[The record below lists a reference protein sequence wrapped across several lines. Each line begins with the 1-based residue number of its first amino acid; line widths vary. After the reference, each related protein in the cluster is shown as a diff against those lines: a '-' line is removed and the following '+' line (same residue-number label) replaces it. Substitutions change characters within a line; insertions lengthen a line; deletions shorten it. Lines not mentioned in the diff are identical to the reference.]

1 MHAVEIVERKPTVP
15 EFAHLTT
22 AVGWRPRDVG
32 AITAALEGSLYAVCA
47 EVDRIVVGMGRVI
60 GDGGLHYYL
69 TDVAVHPAH
78 QRRGVGSKIV
88 EALTR
93 FVERVPFKNTWIGV
107 FAVEGT
113 VAFYAR
119 YGYKA
124 QAPTGPAMY
133 RWLNRSDA

>member
-15 EFAHLTT
+15 EFAHLT
-22 AVGWRPRDVG
+22 
-32 AITAALEGSLYAVCA
+32 
-47 EVDRIVVGMGRVI
+47 
-60 GDGGLHYYL
+60 
-69 TDVAVHPAH
+69 H

-93 FVERVPFKNTWIGV
+93 FVESVPFKNTWIGV

-113 VAFYAR
+113 VEFYAR

-133 RWLNRSDA
+133 R